1 MDGTFLDVG
10 DSFRQYEVTVGNLLQ
25 KLEMKHTKVRTRRTG
40 SHNPVGQLIARFDTQ
55 GH

>member
-1 MDGTFLDVG
+1 MDGMFLDVG

-25 KLEMKHTKVRTRRTG
+25 SCILEHTKVRTRRTDL
-40 SHNPVGQLIARFDTQ
+40 HNLGVRLIARLDT